1 MTHGHEVLDM
11 MQGHSYSEKSLLE
24 AIIEKFGPDE
34 RFYTC
39 SADNLTAQE
48 LIKFLKE
55 QGKFMPME
63 EGFTVDKTKVCEN
76 E

>member
-1 MTHGHEVLDM
+1 MTHGHEVLAM
-11 MQGHSYSEKSLLE
+11 MQGHNYTEKSLLE

-39 SADNLTAQE
+39 SAENLTAQG
-48 LIKFLKE
+48 LIDFLKSHR
-55 QGKFMPME
+55 KFKPVD
-63 EGFTVDKTKVCEN
+63 EGFTVDATKVCEN

>member
-48 LIKFLKE
+48 LINFLKE
-55 QGKFMPME
+55 HGKFMPME